1 MVCVYL
7 LFHMHL
13 YIYIYSP
20 LQFSEHVAPPDFVS
34 TIQGP
39 DLLVGVLPLQN
50 QWGSTP
56 PGMVFIIKSR
66 SNFYL
71 ESTVNPPKSMKN
83 HQNSSKPKIWDQNA
97 PSDSVIGPDFIQI
110 LVRPFDSVT

>member
-1 MVCVYL
+1 M
-7 LFHMHL
+7 
-13 YIYIYSP
+13 P
-20 LQFSEHVAPPDFVS
+20 RDFVS

-66 SNFYL
+66 SNFYF
-71 ESTVNPPKSMKN
+71 ESTVNPPNPSKIIKTA
-83 HQNSSKPKIWDQNA
+83 QNPKIWDQNA